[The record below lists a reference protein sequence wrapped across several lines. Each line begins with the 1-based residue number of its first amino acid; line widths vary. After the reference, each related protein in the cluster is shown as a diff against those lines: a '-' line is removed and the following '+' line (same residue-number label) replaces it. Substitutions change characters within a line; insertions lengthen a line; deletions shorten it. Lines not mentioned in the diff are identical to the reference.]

1 MAEWVV
7 LELSSKADGED
18 PDLIRLSIRHQIK
31 DAEVYLPVSVTK
43 VGGDKVINYLVE
55 GYAFIKR
62 MHDDAR
68 YFRLEGSRY
77 VQAVISHVGRG
88 SNGRPVR
95 QIACAKD
102 SDIDR
107 FRNQIHVEENQGIGV
122 GDLIIVTSGPY
133 RHIQAT
139 VIEDI
144 PEREE
149 VTVHIKLR
157 SKEDLVT
164 LPRSFLRLLQRASRS
179 PYLDR
184 VEGLRAWVT
193 SVKPFLLSDD
203 RRFIKIV
210 SLATKF
216 QQLDV
221 FSSLRKPYLG
231 FFDVLRS
238 QHNFAGLVEKLKSF
252 QLYDTFSRAR
262 IVFAPPQDPKPLRER
277 GAALVRL
284 AGWETRWNST
294 LLRAQSLRD
303 LEQRVYSPL
312 PLSSI
317 QEKYQTLEYIDEVFE
332 RLGVMKEQLDAIE
345 HSMNQTSLYAE
356 EKGEGIG
363 MVLVD
368 GHNLAIR
375 CATVPGLSDLKDKQ
389 GRPTGAI
396 LGVLRSLA
404 GFSKRFSGAKI
415 TVVWDGSSQRRK
427 GIFADYK
434 GNRPS
439 HGVLPAEDPAF
450 DPVRWLKDTLPLLGI
465 EQAWNPKEEA
475 DDIIA
480 TLVRQAAGTRCV
492 IITTD
497 RDMLQLVSDTV
508 QVYIPGKDKLFDRA
522 MVEAEYGVQPER
534 MVDLRSFDGDSSD
547 NIPGVPGFGLKTAA
561 KLLRL
566 YGSVE
571 GVYSSTF
578 AGVSPDKYKKLR
590 AAEKQV
596 RLNVRLMSLHTD
608 LHVEVVCPNPDQ
620 SVAKERLQDVD
631 VQAAPVLSALFAGG

>member
-18 PDLIRLSIRHQIK
+18 PDLIRSSIRHQIK
-31 DAEVYLPVSVTK
+31 DAEVYLPVSVTR
-43 VGGDKVINYLVE
+43 VGGDRVINYLVE

-77 VQAVISHVGRG
+77 VQTVISTIARG

-95 QIACAKD
+95 QISCAKD

-122 GDLIIVTSGPY
+122 GDIIVVTSGPY
-133 RHIQAT
+133 RQIQAT

-144 PEREE
+144 PEKEE
-149 VTVHIKLR
+149 VTVHVKLR

-164 LPRSFLRLLQRASRS
+164 LPRSFLRLVQRASRS

-184 VEGLRAWVT
+184 VEGLRAWIT
-193 SVKPFLLSDD
+193 SVKPFLFSDD
-203 RRFIKIV
+203 RRFVRIV

-216 QQLDV
+216 QQLDL
-221 FSSLRKPYLG
+221 FSGLRRPYLG
-231 FFDVLRS
+231 YFDVMRS
-238 QHNFAGLVEKLKSF
+238 QLDFTGLVEKLKVF
-252 QLYDTFSRAR
+252 QRYDAVSRAR
-262 IVFAPPQDPKPLRER
+262 LVFAPPQDPSLLRER
-277 GAALVRL
+277 GEALIRL
-284 AGWETRWNST
+284 DGWETRWNST
-294 LLRAQSLRD
+294 LTRAQRLRD
-303 LEQRVYSPL
+303 MEQRVYSPP
-312 PLSSI
+312 PLSAI
-317 QEKYQTLEYIDEVFE
+317 QQKYVKLEYIDEVFE

-345 HSMNQTSLYAE
+345 RSMN
-356 EKGEGIG
+356 KGEGTVIEK
-363 MVLVD
+363 VLVD
-368 GHNLAIR
+368 GYNLAIR
-375 CATVPGLSDLKDKQ
+375 CATVPGLADLKDKQ

-404 GFSKRFSGAKI
+404 GFSKRFQGAKI

-427 GIFADYK
+427 ALFADYK
-434 GNRPS
+434 ANRPS
-439 HGVLPAEDPAF
+439 HGVLPADSPEF
-450 DPVRWLKDTLPLLGI
+450 DPVRWLKTTLPLLGV

-480 TLVRQAAGTRCV
+480 TLVRQAGGTRCV

-508 QVYIPGKDKLFDRA
+508 QVYIPGKDKLYDRA
-522 MVEAEYGVQPER
+522 MVEAEYGVPPER

-578 AGVSPDKYKKLR
+578 AGVTPAQYQKLR
-590 AAEKQV
+590 ASEKQV
-596 RLNVRLMSLHTD
+596 RLNVRLMSLHAD
-608 LHVEVVCPNPDQ
+608 LDVEVVCPNPDQ

-631 VQAAPVLSALFAGG
+631 VLAAPVLSALFAEG